1 MPSYF
6 AGDEAGDVSFSFA
19 KGASHYFVIALIH
32 TAEPERLRDALSALR
47 REHHLSETFE
57 FSFHALTN
65 PRLKENF
72 FVALASLPFRM
83 WAIIVDK
90 RALAKSF
97 RVMSRTSFY
106 IFFLTE
112 LIRAIPESARVGNI
126 LLLDEF
132 DRSDQMLADLGK
144 SFKARAFHR
153 GFKKI
158 KTKRSRSERLIQCA
172 DLVAG
177 ALLARYG
184 KGEERYLKL
193 IREKLASVIEYPP
206 KEKPPS

>member
-6 AGDEAGDVSFSFA
+6 AGDEAGDVTFGFA
-19 KGASHYFVIALIH
+19 KGASRYFIIALIQ
-32 TAEPERLRDALSALR
+32 TTEPARLRDALAALGR
-47 REHHLSETFE
+47 AHHLADTFE
-57 FSFHALTN
+57 FSFHAMTN

-72 FVALASLPFRM
+72 FVALAPLPFHV

-90 RALAKSF
+90 RALAEPF
-97 RVMSRTSFY
+97 RVIPRTSFY

-112 LIRAIPESARVGNI
+112 LIRAIPESARAGNI

-144 SFKARAFHR
+144 AFKAREFLR

-172 DLVAG
+172 DLIAG

-184 KGEERYLKL
+184 KGEERYFKL
-193 IREKLASVIEYPP
+193 IRGKLARVIEYPP
-206 KEKPPS
+206 KEKPSS

>member
-106 IFFLTE
+106 IY
-112 LIRAIPESARVGNI
+112 
-126 LLLDEF
+126 
-132 DRSDQMLADLGK
+132 QMLADLGK